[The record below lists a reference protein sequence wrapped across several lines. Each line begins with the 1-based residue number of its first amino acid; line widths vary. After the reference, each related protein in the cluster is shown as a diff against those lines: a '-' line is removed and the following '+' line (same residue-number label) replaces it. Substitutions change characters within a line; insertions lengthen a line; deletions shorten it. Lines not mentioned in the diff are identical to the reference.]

1 MFVIINGK
9 FIVYVNM
16 ILIFNRSFILELF
29 VFIEFFRFYRVGKL
43 EL

>member
-29 VFIEFFRFYRVGKL
+29 VFIEFFRFCRVGKL
-43 EL
+43 GL